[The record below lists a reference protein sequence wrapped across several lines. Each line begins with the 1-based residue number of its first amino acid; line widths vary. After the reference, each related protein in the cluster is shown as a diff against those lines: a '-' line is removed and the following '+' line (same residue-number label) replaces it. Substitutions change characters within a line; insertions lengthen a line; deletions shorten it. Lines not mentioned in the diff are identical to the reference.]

1 MLNRRTL
8 LQLIS
13 TIPFVGLLV
22 PSAPK
27 SVASKDRL
35 SMSFQLMYDDLLRM
49 LQTKNIQAERI
60 EIIPVL
66 GECVEVRLYGSEV
79 RVGMATCDDLLEAE
93 RKIWFSKEM
102 VDDSILKLDT
112 ALKRV
117 TVDFNV
123 ERKVFPFP
131 FPEELTR

>member
-66 GECVEVRLYGSEV
+66 GECVEVRLYVSEV